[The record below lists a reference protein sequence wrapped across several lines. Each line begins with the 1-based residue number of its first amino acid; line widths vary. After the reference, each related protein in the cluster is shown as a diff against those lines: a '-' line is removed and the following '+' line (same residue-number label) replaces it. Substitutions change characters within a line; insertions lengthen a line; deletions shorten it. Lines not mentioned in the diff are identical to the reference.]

1 MSFLDKNTPQ
11 GAGRKRGAEMTEQ
24 QVAIIFAII
33 ITVAVIINTAR
44 DK

>member
-1 MSFLDKNTPQ
+1 
-11 GAGRKRGAEMTEQ
+11 MTEQ

-33 ITVAVIINTAR
+33 ITVAVIVYTAR

>member
-1 MSFLDKNTPQ
+1 
-11 GAGRKRGAEMTEQ
+11 MTEQ
-24 QVAIIFAII
+24 QVAIIFAIL